1 MRILV
6 TGCEGQLGKAVIEEL
21 RRRGHQVTGTS
32 RRDMDI
38 TKWENVERV
47 FEAVKPEAAIHCA
60 AYTNVDMAEEE
71 EVYCREVNVQGTA
84 HILEGCRKYQARLL
98 FISSDYVFSGEKE
111 EPYFENDSGEPV
123 NVYGQSKLDAENLV
137 RKYEKSFIVRTSW
150 VFGEGRNFVQAILRK
165 AEKESKL
172 SVVSDQIGSPTY
184 TKDLAILLADM
195 VVTERY
201 GIYHATNEG
210 VCTWYEFAGEILRQA
225 GSRVEV
231 LPIKTSE
238 YPTKAKRPRNS
249 QLGKRNLDKAGFA
262 RLPIWKDALKRY
274 IDDFYK

>member
-6 TGCEGQLGKAVIEEL
+6 TGCEGQLGRAVTEEL
-21 RRRGHQVTGTS
+21 YRRGHQVTGTG

-38 TKWENVERV
+38 TERENVERV
-47 FEAVKPEAAIHCA
+47 FEAVKPEAVIHCA

-71 EVYCREVNVQGTA
+71 EIYCRKVNVRGTA
-84 HILEGCRKYQARLL
+84 HILEGCRKYQARML

-111 EPYFENDSGEPV
+111 EPYLENDLREPV

-137 RKYEKSFIVRTSW
+137 WKYEKSFIVRTSW
-150 VFGEGRNFVQAILRK
+150 VFGEGENFVKAILRK
-165 AEKESKL
+165 AGQESKL
-172 SVVSDQIGSPTY
+172 SVVSDQTGSPTY

-195 VVTERY
+195 VITEQY

-225 GSRVEV
+225 GSRAEV
-231 LPIKTSE
+231 FPIKTSE
-238 YPTKAKRPRNS
+238 YPTKAKRPHNS
-249 QLGKRNLDKAGFA
+249 QLGKRKLDEVGFA
-262 RLPIWKDALKRY
+262 RLPIWTDALKRY
-274 IDDFYK
+274 IDNFYK